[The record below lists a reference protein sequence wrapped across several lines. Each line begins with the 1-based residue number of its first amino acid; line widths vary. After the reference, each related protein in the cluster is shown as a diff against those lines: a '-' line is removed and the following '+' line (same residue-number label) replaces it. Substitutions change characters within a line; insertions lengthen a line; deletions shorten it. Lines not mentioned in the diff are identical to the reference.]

1 MIKKFLIAQACKGV
15 LALSGILALWV
26 ILAIP
31 AASEEVY
38 FYIPQWEVIVN
49 SYGVIDE
56 DRNLVDVGIYTRD
69 FIQQANYKYMMQL
82 YDIDPDNIQL
92 KMIPNVNVDTLIIDR
107 RPD

>member
-1 MIKKFLIAQACKGV
+1 MIKKFSIAQACKGV
-15 LALSGILALWV
+15 LALSGILFLLA
-26 ILAIP
+26 ILAVP
-31 AASEEVY
+31 TTGEQVY
-38 FYIPQWEVIVN
+38 FYIPQGEVIVN

-92 KMIPNVNVDTLIIDR
+92 KMIPNVNIDTLIIDR

>member
-1 MIKKFLIAQACKGV
+1 MDRFILIILFIILLNPIGRFSSAC
-15 LALSGILALWV
+15 AEQI
-26 ILAIP
+26 
-31 AASEEVY
+31 Y
-38 FYIPQWEVIVN
+38 FYIPKNEVIVN
-49 SYGVIDE
+49 SYGIVDE

-92 KMIPNVNVDTLIIDR
+92 KMIPNVNVDTLIINR

>member
-1 MIKKFLIAQACKGV
+1 MNRFMYLLILIIILLSPIGRFGDTAKGEQV
-15 LALSGILALWV
+15 F
-26 ILAIP
+26 
-31 AASEEVY
+31 
-38 FYIPQWEVIVN
+38 FYIPKDEVIVN

-92 KMIPNVNVDTLIIDR
+92 KMIPNVDVDTLIIDR

>member
-15 LALSGILALWV
+15 LALSGILALWA
-26 ILAIP
+26 ILAVP
-31 AASEEVY
+31 ANGEQVF
-38 FYIPQWEVIVN
+38 FYIPQGEVIVN

-69 FIQQANYKYMMQL
+69 FIQANYKYMMQL

>member
-1 MIKKFLIAQACKGV
+1 MNRFMYLLILIIILLSPTGRFGDAAKGEQV
-15 LALSGILALWV
+15 F
-26 ILAIP
+26 
-31 AASEEVY
+31 
-38 FYIPQWEVIVN
+38 FYIPKNEVIVN

-92 KMIPNVNVDTLIIDR
+92 KMIPNVNVDTLSIDR

>member
-1 MIKKFLIAQACKGV
+1 MNRFMYLLILIIISLSTTVRFGNAAKGEQV
-15 LALSGILALWV
+15 F
-26 ILAIP
+26 
-31 AASEEVY
+31 
-38 FYIPQWEVIVN
+38 FYIPKGEVIVN

>member
-1 MIKKFLIAQACKGV
+1 MKRFIYLFILIIILLSPIGRFGDIAKGEQ
-15 LALSGILALWV
+15 IF
-26 ILAIP
+26 
-31 AASEEVY
+31 
-38 FYIPQWEVIVN
+38 FYVPKNEVIVN

-82 YDIDPDNIQL
+82 YDIDPDNIRL
-92 KMIPNVNVDTLIIDR
+92 KMIPNVDVDTLIIDR

>member
-1 MIKKFLIAQACKGV
+1 MFKKFLIV
-15 LALSGILALWV
+15 LALQCVSAV
-26 ILAIP
+26 PAI
-31 AASEEVY
+31 SEQIY
-38 FYIPQWEVIVN
+38 FYIPKDEVIVN
-49 SYGVIDE
+49 SYGVVDE
-56 DRNLVDVGIYTRD
+56 DRNLVDVGIYTRN